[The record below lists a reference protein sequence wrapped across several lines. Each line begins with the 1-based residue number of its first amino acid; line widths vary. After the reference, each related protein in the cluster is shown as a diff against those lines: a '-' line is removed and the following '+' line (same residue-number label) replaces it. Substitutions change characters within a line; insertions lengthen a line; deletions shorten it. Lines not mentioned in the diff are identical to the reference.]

1 MSNESKGLHFD
12 HINKEGIDINKS
24 CFIQLEG
31 YIGEDYAAVLY
42 KAHDISCKLNI
53 NVSVDLN
60 NIAVTVKPDSD
71 IETIVDKIIGIA
83 SCK

>member
-42 KAHDISCKLNI
+42 FHCSYQPLSFQHRI
-53 NVSVDLN
+53 NQ
-60 NIAVTVKPDSD
+60 
-71 IETIVDKIIGIA
+71 
-83 SCK
+83 

>member
-1 MSNESKGLHFD
+1 MSDQNKGNHFER
-12 HINKEGIDINKS
+12 INKEGIDINKS

-31 YIGEDYAAVLY
+31 YIGEDYAAVIY

-71 IETIVDKIIGIA
+71 IESIVNKIIGIA